1 MIFVLYFIL
10 IIFLA
15 HIYYFIFFKTK
26 NHKMKIIYSLIII
39 FLFSIIFNLI
49 FIFPELTNDFEK
61 FKKNLIFMLAIL
73 TNIFL
78 LNYLS
83 HFLITKIN
91 FACNYSTYIIIFF
104 GISFFLTLLS
114 FVLDVYIFDLFF

>member
-61 FKKNLIFMLAIL
+61 FKKNLTFMLAIL

-91 FACNYSTYIIIFF
+91 FAYNYCTYIIIFF

>member
-15 HIYYFIFFKTK
+15 HIYYFIFFETK
-26 NHKMKIIYSLIII
+26 NHKMKIIYSLIVIL
-39 FLFSIIFNLI
+39 LFSIIFNLF
-49 FIFPELTNDFEK
+49 FIFTQSLFDFEH
-61 FKKNLIFMLAIL
+61 FIKNMIFMLTIL

-83 HFLITKIN
+83 HFFITKIN
-91 FACNYSTYIIIFF
+91 FAYNYFTYIIIFF
-104 GISFFLTLLS
+104 GISFFMTLLS
-114 FVLDVYIFDLFF
+114 FVLDAYIFDLVI

>member
-61 FKKNLIFMLAIL
+61 FKKNLIFMLVIL

-114 FVLDVYIFDLFF
+114 FVLDAYILIYFF

>member
-15 HIYYFIFFKTK
+15 HIYYFIFFKTN

-61 FKKNLIFMLAIL
+61 FKKNLIFMLVIL

-114 FVLDVYIFDLFF
+114 FVLDAYILIYFF

>member
-104 GISFFLTLLS
+104 GISFFMTLLS
-114 FVLDVYIFDLFF
+114 FVLDAYIFDLVI